1 MTLEAHPLLARLLRK
16 SGTSTDEVPSLEAWR
31 QLIALVSR
39 TYSDAD
45 QDRYTIERAMDVSS
59 NEMHALYKELEL
71 RTEHE
76 LAAVRQSDERHR
88 LLFEGNPLPI
98 WVLDAES
105 LRFLAVNEAMITVYG
120 YARDEFLGMCG
131 ADVKL
136 PEDVPE
142 MIRGVKNAPMGATH
156 HLGVRKHRC
165 KDGKLVDMD
174 ITVHAIMFEGRRAVL
189 GIALDITR
197 ARRLEEDLRQAQKME
212 AIGQLAGG
220 VAHDFN
226 NILAVIL
233 ANAELTLEEL
243 GEGHPL
249 AEEVTQIKDAATR
262 GAGLTRQLLTFSRKQ
277 KRQPR
282 PLALNAIVSGILAML
297 TRIVGEDVAMS
308 AMIAADLGT
317 IEADPGEVE
326 QVLMNLVVNARDS
339 MPGGGRLLLETS
351 NVIVD
356 EAHGQKIGAAPGRYV
371 VLAVTDTGCGM
382 TESVRAR
389 IFEPFFT
396 TKDVDKGTG
405 LGLSM
410 VFGIVKQ
417 CQGGITVYSEPDHGT
432 TFRIYWPRVD
442 AVATKAAETR
452 FVPVRGSG
460 TVLVVEDDSQ
470 LRQILRRYLTS
481 WGYSLLEAAN
491 GAEALELVRAHV
503 GPIDVLLTDLVMP
516 GMDGRALSRHV
527 LAEKPTAK
535 VVFMSGYTEHAALR
549 NAALGPED
557 LFVQKPF
564 SAQVLSETLH
574 HALAG

>member
-1 MTLEAHPLLARLLRK
+1 M
-16 SGTSTDEVPSLEAWR
+16 
-31 QLIALVSR
+31 
-39 TYSDAD
+39 
-45 QDRYTIERAMDVSS
+45 
-59 NEMHALYKELEL
+59 
-71 RTEHE
+71 
-76 LAAVRQSDERHR
+76 
-88 LLFEGNPLPI
+88 
-98 WVLDAES
+98 
-105 LRFLAVNEAMITVYG
+105 
-120 YARDEFLGMCG
+120 
-131 ADVKL
+131 
-136 PEDVPE
+136 
-142 MIRGVKNAPMGATH
+142 
-156 HLGVRKHRC
+156 
-165 KDGKLVDMD
+165 
-174 ITVHAIMFEGRRAVL
+174 
-189 GIALDITR
+189 
-197 ARRLEEDLRQAQKME
+197 
-212 AIGQLAGG
+212 
-220 VAHDFN
+220 
-226 NILAVIL
+226 IL
-233 ANAELTLEEL
+233 ANAEYMLDEL

-249 AEEVTQIKDAATR
+249 AQEITQIMDAGDRA
-262 GAGLTRQLLTFSRKQ
+262 AGLTRQLLTFSRKQ

-282 PLALNAIVSGILAML
+282 PLALNVIVSRILAML

-326 QVLMNLVVNARDS
+326 QVLMNLVVNARDA

-356 EAHGQKIGAAPGRYV
+356 ESYGQEIGVAPGRYV

-382 TESVRAR
+382 TESVRTR

-405 LGLSM
+405 LGLST

-417 CQGGITVYSEPDHGT
+417 CQGGITVYSELNHGT
-432 TFRIYWPRVD
+432 TFKIYLPRVD
-442 AVATKAAETR
+442 AVATKATETR

-491 GAEALELVRAHV
+491 GATALELVRTHV

-516 GMDGRALSRHV
+516 GMDGRSLSRHV

-549 NAALGPED
+549 NAALGPGD

-564 SAQVLSETLH
+564 SAQALSEILQ
-574 HALAG
+574 HALAGAAAAR